1 MFMTAKKV
9 YKRLSNCM
17 WTLLASTLQELITR
31 DPWGR
36 PKPTLG
42 QKLNI
47 FRTTVRKDVAGGLER
62 QILCYEKR
70 SVSVRTFTG
79 KEEDTGLAQ
88 EVPLGGVGEEG
99 LASQL
104 T

>member
-1 MFMTAKKV
+1 MDPPGQHPAG
-9 YKRLSNCM
+9 
-17 WTLLASTLQELITR
+17 ATR

-47 FRTTVRKDVAGGLER
+47 FRTTVRKDVAGGLKR
-62 QILCYEKR
+62 QILWYGER
-70 SVSVRTFTG
+70 SIYVRAFTG
-79 KEEDTGLAQ
+79 KEEDAGLAQ
-88 EVPLGGVGEEG
+88 EVPLGGVRVKG

>member
-1 MFMTAKKV
+1 MFMTIRR
-9 YKRLSNCM
+9 YNKRLSVWM
-17 WTLLASTLQELITR
+17 WAFLAASLEELITR

-62 QILCYEKR
+62 QILCYEER
-70 SVSVRTFTG
+70 
-79 KEEDTGLAQ
+79 
-88 EVPLGGVGEEG
+88 
-99 LASQL
+99 
-104 T
+104 

>member
-1 MFMTAKKV
+1 VLIARRKV
-9 YKRLSNCM
+9 YKRLSDCM
-17 WTLLASTLQELITR
+17 WTFLASTLQELITR

-47 FRTTVRKDVAGGLER
+47 FRTTVRKDVAGGLDK
-62 QILCYEKR
+62 QILCYEER
-70 SVSVRTFTG
+70 SIYVRAFTG
-79 KEEDTGLAQ
+79 KEEVAGLAQ

>member
-1 MFMTAKKV
+1 
-9 YKRLSNCM
+9 M
-17 WTLLASTLQELITR
+17 WPFLVASLEERITR

-62 QILCYEKR
+62 QILCYEER
-70 SVSVRTFTG
+70 
-79 KEEDTGLAQ
+79 
-88 EVPLGGVGEEG
+88 
-99 LASQL
+99 
-104 T
+104 

>member
-1 MFMTAKKV
+1 
-9 YKRLSNCM
+9 M
-17 WTLLASTLQELITR
+17 WPFLVASLEELITR

-62 QILCYEKR
+62 QILCYRRGKFMLEHSQARKRTQGWLKKYPSEVSEKK
-70 SVSVRTFTG
+70 V
-79 KEEDTGLAQ
+79 
-88 EVPLGGVGEEG
+88 
-99 LASQL
+99 
-104 T
+104 

>member
-1 MFMTAKKV
+1 
-9 YKRLSNCM
+9 M
-17 WTLLASTLQELITR
+17 WPFLVASLEELITR